1 MVRAAYF
8 VELREAIQTGEIKAR
23 AEYELLEVWQ
33 PVQISV
39 RWKDKIRVRRAGK
52 VIREFW
58 REYFGLVIYNPGDVL
73 HPLWR
78 QVSEWEENEWRG
90 LPEEKLK
97 KLGVFRK
104 NGQFTVQI
112 VSKIT
117 DLPAAVRQRIRHI
130 PASLIGRERK
140 RFVLA
145 GNAQL
150 LADYVTR
157 LNNLMNQFL
166 TAPRVSPELMEKASA
181 EFARIYESLERSRT
195 SLKRKA
201 LGDIR
206 ETSQAG
212 FREMPARAAQI
223 NVDLLNQRLL
233 DYEMASKSIVLGE
246 KWLRLML
253 DSERRFRR
261 CYNRLGELAMKLQV
275 LLSEKESIE
284 PADLWPI
291 AKEAYGIWN
300 HLNREIRFNPYYQR
314 LQAPEFQRLSRV
326 QIHAEAGRGKTV
338 LNSIKLAA
346 TKLEAVAMGEKIT
359 RAEAQKEREAL
370 S

>member
-1 MVRAAYF
+1 MARAAYF
-8 VELREAIQTGEIKAR
+8 VELREAIKAGKIR
-23 AEYELLEVWQ
+23 EKPEYDLLEVWQ
-33 PVQISV
+33 PVQIPV
-39 RWKDKIRVRRAGK
+39 CWKDKIRIRRAGK

-58 REYFGLVIYNPGDVL
+58 REYFGLVSYNPGDVL

-78 QVSEWEENEWRG
+78 QVSEWEENEWRD
-90 LPEEKLK
+90 LPEERLK
-97 KLGVFRK
+97 ELGVFRK

-130 PASLIGRERK
+130 PANLIGRERK

-150 LADYVTR
+150 LAEYATR

-166 TAPRVSPELMEKASA
+166 TALRVSPELMEKASV
-181 EFARIYESLERSRT
+181 EFARIYESLEKSRT

-201 LGDIR
+201 LGDIQ
-206 ETSQAG
+206 EASQAG
-212 FREMPARAAQI
+212 FREMPARTAQI
-223 NVDLLNQRLL
+223 NVNLLNQRLL
-233 DYEMASKSIVLGE
+233 DYEMAFKSIALGE

-253 DSERRFRR
+253 DSKRRFRH
-261 CYNRLGELAMKLQV
+261 CYNRLGELAMKLQD
-275 LLSEKESIE
+275 LLSEKEIIE
-284 PADLWPI
+284 LTDLRPI

-300 HLNREIRFNPYYQR
+300 HLNREVHFNPYYQR
-314 LQAPEFQRLSRV
+314 LQTPEFQRLSRV
-326 QIHAEAGRGKTV
+326 LIRAEAGRGKTV

-346 TKLEAVAMGEKIT
+346 AKLEAIAIGEKVT

-370 S
+370 F